1 MAGCVHLIIVS
12 FQIPGRVIKRSLIR
26 LGLTKMRFS
35 LAVVVVVMGIGASGL
50 AQMSQQTNN
59 NGVLRVKPSPPEKA
73 PRSIAPKMAKPATS
87 SSANAKDLQT
97 LEHQGGRVAAATSRP
112 SGTTKPAKASALKP
126 VKDKPTPPIN
136 FTGTNINKT
145 RPSQG
150 SDPFKGRVR
159 QKSYHQ

>member
-1 MAGCVHLIIVS
+1 
-12 FQIPGRVIKRSLIR
+12 
-26 LGLTKMRFS
+26 MRFS
-35 LAVVVVVMGIGASGL
+35 LVIAVVVVGISASGL

-97 LEHQGGRVAAATSRP
+97 LEHQGGRVAATPR
-112 SGTTKPAKASALKP
+112 SGRTGKPAKASALKP

-136 FTGTNINKT
+136 FTGTNVNKT